1 MKKSS
6 LVIVILL
13 VCLIATAGVVG
24 YIGLNSESLS
34 QGIATEQVIGNL
46 EYGMSKAQA
55 QETLKNTWCS
65 YVTTVGTSGDREYVQ
80 YAVYDYMGIDG
91 GNCDMQL
98 TFDNDK
104 LIAGIYYFRD
114 NTGSKTECDRNKID
128 EVQKLLGKAY
138 EAEFEESINKEYYA
152 KRDVS
157 DSEYGRYF
165 VGDKSLIFLNRESD
179 NCFVVRFSDK
189 RDSNVQELINLLKK
203 YEAEK
208 TPDKNGYYDGKK
220 K

>member
-6 LVIVILL
+6 LAIVILL
-13 VCLIATAGVVG
+13 VCLFATAGVVG

-34 QGIATEQVIGNL
+34 QGIEAEQVIGNL

-55 QETLKNTWCS
+55 EEALKGSGCS

-98 TFDNDK
+98 TFDNNK
-104 LIAGIYYFRD
+104 LIAGIYYFRS
-114 NTGSKTECDRNKID
+114 NTGSKTECDQDDID

-138 EAEFEESINKEYYA
+138 EAKYAESINNKYYGR
-152 KRDVS
+152 RDVS
-157 DSEYGRYF
+157 DPEYGRYF
-165 VGDKSLIFLNRESD
+165 VGDKSLIFLNRENA
-179 NCFVVRFSDK
+179 NCFIVRFSDK
-189 RDSNVQELINLLKK
+189 SDSSVQELIKLLKK